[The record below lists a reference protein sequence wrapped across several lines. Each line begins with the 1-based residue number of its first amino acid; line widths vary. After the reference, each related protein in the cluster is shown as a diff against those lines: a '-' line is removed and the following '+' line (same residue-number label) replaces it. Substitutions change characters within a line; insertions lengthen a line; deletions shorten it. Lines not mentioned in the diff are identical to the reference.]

1 MNLHFKDKKVF
12 ICSGDT
18 DLGAACV
25 IEFLNENA
33 QVNTTAL
40 SIKKIERLFKKFDG
54 DISHKNLKIH
64 EADITNFNDI
74 NLLEDQIKKSEVLIT
89 HTPSPASGDF
99 IQWNEKDWLNA
110 LNNNLVSVIKIINLA
125 LPEMNKKKLGSILNI
140 SSMTT
145 LYPMNNLELSTASRT
160 ALEGFIK
167 SIAKKNEFP
176 NVSIN
181 SILPGYFLTDSLEQY
196 LNNQTESK
204 KNIIESELLNKIP
217 AGRFGDPKEF
227 AKACCFLCS
236 HHASFFKGQSFLM
249 NGGQVT

>member
-1 MNLHFKDKKVF
+1 
-12 ICSGDT
+12 
-18 DLGAACV
+18 
-25 IEFLNENA
+25 
-33 QVNTTAL
+33 
-40 SIKKIERLFKKFDG
+40 
-54 DISHKNLKIH
+54 
-64 EADITNFNDI
+64 
-74 NLLEDQIKKSEVLIT
+74 
-89 HTPSPASGDF
+89 
-99 IQWNEKDWLNA
+99 
-110 LNNNLVSVIKIINLA
+110 
-125 LPEMNKKKLGSILNI
+125 MNKKKLGSILNI

-204 KNIIESELLNKIP
+204 KNIIESELLYKIP
-217 AGRFGDPKEF
+217 AGRFGNPKEF